1 MATYAIGDLQGCF
14 EPLRRLLDHIGFDPA
29 RDHLWFVGDL
39 VNRGPASL
47 DVLRFVRD
55 LGDRAVVT
63 LGNHDLHLLVVAEG
77 FAKRHPDDTLGEIL
91 DAPDREELL
100 HWLRT
105 RPLMHVAGD
114 FAMVHAGLLP
124 QWTIARA
131 AGLAAEAEAALA
143 GDGRRE
149 FFRHMYGNKPDRWD
163 DRLEG
168 WDRLRV
174 VINAFT
180 RMRICTLDGAMEFRH
195 KGELADIPDGYL
207 PWFDV
212 PARASLGT
220 TVVFGHWSALGC
232 RTGDGYVSLDS
243 GCLWGRALTALRLDD
258 RRVFQIACPD
268 GGG

>member
-1 MATYAIGDLQGCF
+1 MATYVIGDLQGCF
-14 EPLRRLLDHIGFDPA
+14 EPLQRLLAHIRFDPS
-29 RDHLWFVGDL
+29 RDRLWFVGDL

-47 DVLRFVRD
+47 ATLRFVRD

-91 DAPDREELL
+91 AAPDRDELVD
-100 HWLRT
+100 WLRT
-105 RPLMHVAGD
+105 RPLMHVEGD
-114 FAMVHAGLLP
+114 VAMVHAGLLP
-124 QWTIARA
+124 QWTIAQA
-131 AGLAAEAEAALA
+131 AALA
-143 GDGRRE
+143 GEAEAVLAGSDHRE

-163 DRLEG
+163 DTLDG

-180 RMRICTLDGAMEFRH
+180 RMRICTAAGVMEFKH
-195 KGELADIPDGYL
+195 KGELADIPDGYM

-212 PARASLGT
+212 PGRASLGT

-243 GCLWGRALTALRLDD
+243 GCLWGRALTALRLED
-258 RRVFQIACPD
+258 RQVFQIACPD